1 MLVSHSILDKRLA
14 VAIIFRK
21 GQSSSEIRMISWH
34 ARMPLIV
41 IACLAISIAG
51 CDSKGDKF
59 EIQGRVTFQGEP
71 ITEGK
76 LLFLPVDQSRP
87 QAVATISDGEY
98 VTAEPGGVSVG
109 RYKVQVFGYRKTGK
123 VQDLGGLLGEQEE
136 QEQYIP
142 VEFNRETKLTV
153 EISSEEREYHFDL

>member
-1 MLVSHSILDKRLA
+1 MPVSHSILDKRLA